1 MGAGSGRGAVMG
13 MGELCFCGSRACL
26 ASGGAHGMQPA
37 PAAFASQSCLMCRNS
52 SGKAAGE
59 PARSSE
65 VDLTFHLCLCF
76 LNKKK
81 KKPKQTDFAE

>member
-1 MGAGSGRGAVMG
+1 MG
-13 MGELCFCGSRACL
+13 MGKLRFCRSRARCL
-26 ASGGAHGMQPA
+26 VSGGAHGMQPA

-76 LNKKK
+76 LNNKKK
-81 KKPKQTDFAE
+81 KAQTD